1 MKRPQLLLASLLA
14 GIAGGLLLRLWGG
27 VGAIAVADAVQPLG
41 QLWVQGLQ
49 MTLVPLVFSM
59 VAAGVASAV
68 AAGTGGKLIG
78 GAMLLFVVL
87 LLAAVALGGVTT
99 AALVSLWPLPP
110 HALAG
115 LPDLAIAPRV
125 LPSVSDQLLAI
136 VPVNPV
142 AAAAAGQMM
151 PLVVFA
157 IVFGF
162 AATRMPP
169 REGGGV
175 VGLLDEIARIMLTIV
190 EWVLWLAPAG
200 IFLLA
205 LGAAQHAGLGMASL
219 LGHYVA
225 LGIAVPLI
233 AIAGCYALVALAGPI
248 GVARFAQGVLAPQA
262 MAAGTCSSMA
272 TLPAMI
278 EAAIARL
285 GIAEPIA
292 GTILPL
298 AATSFRFASTAS
310 TMVGV
315 TLAAYAAGIHPSVV
329 QFILAAVITVLAN
342 MGSAGLPGAAVVYA
356 ADAPGFQFLG
366 APLGLIPFYI
376 AAIAIPDIFLT
387 TANVTADLTVATLL
401 AGKVTAEQDFRAGI
415 VEAAE

>member
-1 MKRPQLLLASLLA
+1 MKRPQILLASLLA

-59 VAAGVASAV
+59 VAAGIASAV
-68 AAGTGGKLIG
+68 AAGTGAKLIG
-78 GAMLLFVVL
+78 GAMMIFVAS
-87 LLAAVALGGVTT
+87 LAAAAMLGGVVAT
-99 AALVSLWPLPP
+99 AALWIWPLPA

-115 LPDLAIAPRV
+115 LPAVVTTPPP
-125 LPSVSDQLLAI
+125 LPSIRDQLLGL

-151 PLVVFA
+151 PLVLFA
-157 IVFGF
+157 ILFGV
-162 AATRMPP
+162 AASRLP
-169 REGGGV
+169 RRDGGGAITV
-175 VGLLDEIARIMLTIV
+175 LDDIAQIMLIIV
-190 EWVLWLAPAG
+190 EWVLWFAPVG

-205 LGAAQHAGLGMASL
+205 LSAALHAGLGLASV
-219 LGHYVA
+219 LGHYVVLEIATA
-225 LGIAVPLI
+225 LL
-233 AIAGCYALVALAGPI
+233 AIAGCYALVGIAEPFALK
-248 GVARFAQGVLAPQA
+248 RFARAVLAPQA

-278 EAAIARL
+278 ETAIGAL
-285 GIAEPIA
+285 GIPEPVA
-292 GTILPL
+292 GTLLPL

-329 QFILAAVITVLAN
+329 QLILAAVITVLAN

-387 TANVTADLTVATLL
+387 TANVTADLTVAALL